1 MFHGSPFCCSNLFK
15 YLHVAF
21 FKTSVKKIVL
31 RKKEV
36 LVLEGGFP
44 GGSDSKESAYNAG
57 DQGSIPELGR
67 SPGGVFL
74 PGQSHGQ
81 RSLVGYSPRDHR
93 VRLTEQLKMSIRA
106 GEIKGGRSKETPQQQ
121 NQRSAASRPQSG
133 KGISTRRQSVKK
145 RLLDPGA
152 QPRPCSQLKPPARS
166 SETPALGHARQGSP
180 QHPWQKPEHCC
191 SSEICSGC
199 EEGTANLPEDRGHTR
214 LLGPTL
220 CGSHPSPSRPWALGG
235 TPSVL
240 LLLLFR
246 ELGTCFSWDGE
257 QTSFCSL
264 IQDPTEWAGVGS
276 PTKQVKKPVVTTLLC
291 AAPILPSTWA
301 QVSWSPHAGTGVM
314 GSPHRYQ
321 GHRAS
326 LWAPGSQSQQHC
338 LQQQEARKDL
348 EVCSPGRT

>member
-1 MFHGSPFCCSNLFK
+1 M
-15 YLHVAF
+15 
-21 FKTSVKKIVL
+21 
-31 RKKEV
+31 
-36 LVLEGGFP
+36 
-44 GGSDSKESAYNAG
+44 
-57 DQGSIPELGR
+57 
-67 SPGGVFL
+67 
-74 PGQSHGQ
+74 
-81 RSLVGYSPRDHR
+81 
-93 VRLTEQLKMSIRA
+93 TEQLKMSIRA

-121 NQRSAASRPQSG
+121 NQRSAALRPQSG

-152 QPRPCSQLKPPARS
+152 QPQPCSQLKPPARS

-191 SSEICSGC
+191 SSEICSGR

-257 QTSFCSL
+257 QTSLCSL

-276 PTKQVKKPVVTTLLC
+276 PTKQVKKPVVTTSLC